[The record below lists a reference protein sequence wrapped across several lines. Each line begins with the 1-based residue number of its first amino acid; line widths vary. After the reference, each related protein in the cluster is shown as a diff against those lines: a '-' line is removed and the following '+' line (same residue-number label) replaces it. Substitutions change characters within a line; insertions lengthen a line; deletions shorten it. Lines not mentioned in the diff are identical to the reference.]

1 MQIKKMPEAE
11 RPQEKMLYG
20 GPGCLSNSEL
30 LALIIRTGTGDK
42 SAVRLADEVISY
54 TNENTGGLGAA
65 EVRELTEIGGIGE
78 AKACSIVAAM
88 ELSKRMIS
96 DHQGAVKVRI
106 RDSRQVADI
115 LTEEMMYEKREL
127 FMTLNLNSR
136 LQVESKSIIS
146 IGSLD
151 SAPVHPREV
160 FGPASPGHRC
170 NQKTDQ
176 SIRDTRDKAARPRN
190 SRQRLFYQH
199 EIRRILRRLT
209 EKHGQ
214 KSYDSGFYRF
224 AWNGGA
230 SYFGRGRA
238 FLQRPYGSI
247 HGAGNERDR

>member
-30 LALIIRTGTGDK
+30 LALIIRSGTDNK

-65 EVRELTEIGGIGE
+65 EVRELTEIDGIGE

-96 DHQGAVKVRI
+96 DHQGAVRVRI
-106 RDSRQVADI
+106 RDSRQVAEI
-115 LTEEMMYEKREL
+115 LMEEMMYEKSEL

-136 LQVESKSIIS
+136 LQVESKSVIS
-146 IGSLD
+146 IGNLD

-160 FGPASPGHRC
+160 FGPAVRRGAAAVIVAHNHPSGDPTPSP
-170 NQKTDQ
+170 QDIDVT
-176 SIRDTRDKAARPRN
+176 
-190 SRQRLFYQH
+190 
-199 EIRRILRRLT
+199 RRLIRASEILGIRLLDHVIVGNGCFT
-209 EKHGQ
+209 SM
-214 KSYDSGFYRF
+214 KSEG
-224 AWNGGA
+224 
-230 SYFGRGRA
+230 YFG
-238 FLQRPYGSI
+238 
-247 HGAGNERDR
+247 D

>member
-96 DHQGAVKVRI
+96 DHQGALKVRI

-115 LTEEMMYEKREL
+115 LMDEMMYEKREL

-160 FGPASPGHRC
+160 FGPAVRRGAAAVVVAHNHPSGDPTPSPQDIDVTKRLISASEILG
-170 NQKTDQ
+170 
-176 SIRDTRDKAARPRN
+176 IRLLDHVIVGNGCFT
-190 SRQRLFYQH
+190 SM
-199 EIRRILRRLT
+199 
-209 EKHGQ
+209 
-214 KSYDSGFYRF
+214 KSEG
-224 AWNGGA
+224 
-230 SYFGRGRA
+230 YFG
-238 FLQRPYGSI
+238 
-247 HGAGNERDR
+247 D